1 MRRVLGHAC
10 RRDRSPAFELRLRLV
25 ARAPRYAR
33 SESRSALSPRPRRDT
48 RRCQAVML
56 HDADGQRREAPSIRR
71 ESLGEGFRPAGA
83 ALLAPAWR
91 VRSATS
97 AANGQQVSVPIVG
110 GADLAG
116 STARPSAHARYVM
129 FADTVLSDDMLERLV
144 GSGNLAWQVHERDN
158 LKAGIRSPLAA
169 RRKCWATD
177 LLGRVGY
184 HRSAKTAVGATIP
197 A

>member
-1 MRRVLGHAC
+1 MV
-10 RRDRSPAFELRLRLV
+10 
-25 ARAPRYAR
+25 
-33 SESRSALSPRPRRDT
+33 
-48 RRCQAVML
+48 
-56 HDADGQRREAPSIRR
+56 
-71 ESLGEGFRPAGA
+71 
-83 ALLAPAWR
+83 
-91 VRSATS
+91 
-97 AANGQQVSVPIVG
+97 
-110 GADLAG
+110 
-116 STARPSAHARYVM
+116 